1 MKTILTILLTVA
13 LGTFAVV
20 YAQQAPPPG
29 AGPMGPA

>member
-13 LGTFAVV
+13 LEHSRRAAAGATA
-20 YAQQAPPPG
+20 G